1 MIMDYT
7 YHVDGVDL
15 TDQYVSYYSMS
26 KRKTQKLWE
35 KVFWRLLDVCVVN
48 AWIIFIG

>member
-7 YHVDGVDL
+7 YHMGGVDL

-26 KRKTQKLWE
+26 KRKTL
-35 KVFWRLLDVCVVN
+35 N
-48 AWIIFIG
+48 AGKKCSGVS